1 MSRNPAA
8 GRRAGSLRSKS
19 QAFTLMKEAA
29 HKCGEM
35 SDVEDKAGEQGGFRP
50 SRRSV
55 LVLGAAAAS
64 TVVTIRPA
72 LAQTAGSVMAC
83 EIPIPAPNAAG
94 SFISDQGELVPA
106 GTPGAHPPLPRPLKG
121 EEAKQLLRSGITPPG
136 VDANASQAYANYIRR
151 LQSGMSGFTCYAS
164 LQMRR

>member
-1 MSRNPAA
+1 
-8 GRRAGSLRSKS
+8 
-19 QAFTLMKEAA
+19 MKEAA

-35 SDVEDKAGEQGGFRP
+35 SDVEDASGEQGGFTAEP
-50 SRRSV
+50 QVV

-72 LAQTAGSVMAC
+72 LAQTAGSVLAC

-94 SFISDQGELVPA
+94 SFISDQGDLVPA

-121 EEAKQLLRSGITPPG
+121 EEAKQLLRSGHHAAGRRCQCLAGLCQLHSPSAVGDERLHLLRLAADAAVTKPG
-136 VDANASQAYANYIRR
+136 P
-151 LQSGMSGFTCYAS
+151 
-164 LQMRR
+164 